1 MHITSNKLLAIHFT
15 VDANTAVEN
24 LWLGIAELLQLAKY
38 VMQWEKSGSDLRSEF
53 RWQITTDMGDCGKVG

>member
-38 VMQWEKSGSDLRSEF
+38 VMRWEKSGSDLRSEF
-53 RWQITTDMGDCGKVG
+53 RRQVTIDMGECRKVV

>member
-24 LWLGIAELLQLAKY
+24 LWLGIAELL
-38 VMQWEKSGSDLRSEF
+38 
-53 RWQITTDMGDCGKVG
+53 

>member
-15 VDANTAVEN
+15 VDANTAVEK
-24 LWLGIAELLQLAKY
+24 LLQLAKY

-53 RWQITTDMGDCGKVG
+53 RWQITIDMGDCGKVV